1 MRCTFHIVLDA
12 LPVAIDF
19 TVAVCIDD
27 QLRLVQSNIGILHRD
42 IVVTKICRLF
52 HVQRVTAILDIVG
65 MRIIFIR
72 VCRVGQFQIFQKFG
86 RIITIHFA
94 LEVAGIILVYSA
106 IGSGH
111 IIRVYRGFS
120 LGQNFRTSNPTLYG
134 IVWDGI
140 RKLCINGISAILH
153 MVGLVSPVSIFDQS
167 FRRSRQPHFL
177 FQVGHFIPIHDC
189 RFGIPDMGSPLD
201 IGLDSLPVPIDL
213 AVAIRVDDQFSLI
226 QVHFLGIANH
236 DIVVGQIAGSS
247 SFHVI
252 PTRRRILGVGTIVFQ
267 SFGNIIGHFDQ
278 LIDGFTLFIHRIF
291 GVSIGK
297 TRQIV
302 SGLGVFLDFRG
313 LTIDPMDI
321 FRVHG
326 EFSLGHING
335 PGGGQIVVVSD
346 VNFISVRV
354 CNLQA
359 IKGNGIIVCSMI
371 CCIAAAFVLCIV
383 TIRLDGSRIRNRTA
397 IRNICLG
404 ILPVLD
410 RAVRIAISLGSSA
423 GNAGRPFLDFQFA
436 VFRINGI
443 PV

>member
-1 MRCTFHIVLDA
+1 MTSIV
-12 LPVAIDF
+12 
-19 TVAVCIDD
+19 
-27 QLRLVQSNIGILHRD
+27 
-42 IVVTKICRLF
+42 
-52 HVQRVTAILDIVG
+52 
-65 MRIIFIR
+65 FIR
-72 VCRVGQFQIFQKFG
+72 
-86 RIITIHFA
+86 H
-94 LEVAGIILVYSA
+94 A
-106 IGSGH
+106 IGGGHVVRIHSGL
-111 IIRVYRGFS
+111 GF
-120 LGQNFRTSNPTLYG
+120 GQGFRTSNPTLYG
-134 IVWDGI
+134 IVGDGI

-189 RFGIPDMGSPLD
+189 CFGIPDMGSPLD

-326 EFSLGHING
+326 ELRLGHING
-335 PGGGQIVVVSD
+335 PGSGQIVVISD
-346 VNFISVRV
+346 ADVISFRV

-371 CCIAAAFVLCIV
+371 CCFAAALVLCIV
-383 TIRLDGSRIRNRTA
+383 TIRLDGSRIRNITT
-397 IRNICLG
+397 
-404 ILPVLD
+404 
-410 RAVRIAISLGSSA
+410 
-423 GNAGRPFLDFQFA
+423 
-436 VFRINGI
+436 
-443 PV
+443 